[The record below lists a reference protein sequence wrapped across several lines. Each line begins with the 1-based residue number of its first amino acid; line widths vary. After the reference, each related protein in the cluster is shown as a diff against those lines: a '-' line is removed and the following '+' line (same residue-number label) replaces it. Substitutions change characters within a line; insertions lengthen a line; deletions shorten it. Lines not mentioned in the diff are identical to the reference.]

1 MSEIENTLNNIEGVE
16 EKQKPKYYTSKHRD
30 YMRAYRAKYG
40 SYTEIQKRAI
50 KKYTTRLQNEAKQFR
65 ELQAKGLIPVQ

>member
-16 EKQKPKYYTSKHRD
+16 EKQKPKYYTSKPRD

-50 KKYTTRLQNEAKQFR
+50 
-65 ELQAKGLIPVQ
+65 